1 MGGNLALREQESA
14 EISEGRRQ
22 RLFLVLG
29 RDPEEPAP
37 LRDDATEIASVVD
50 IATHKLVCD
59 KPADEFLP
67 TTKVNPAEKSA
78 DTAEDE
84 WKGQPAWAR
93 QIPDELI
100 VAAAV
105 LGACIGFPIGTA
117 ASGVVVGFFGG
128 VVGALVGAATVLAI
142 ARYLDLILRV
152 VLVLLGSAIVYVL
165 THQG

>member
-29 RDPEEPAP
+29 RDPEEPAISG
-37 LRDDATEIASVVD
+37 DAEEIASVVD

-59 KPADEFLP
+59 KPVDKLLVTAKD
-67 TTKVNPAEKSA
+67 NSAENSA
-78 DTAEDE
+78 DPPPDAWEE
-84 WKGQPAWAR
+84 QPDWAS

-117 ASGVVVGFFGG
+117 AAGVVVGFFGG
-128 VVGALVGAATVLAI
+128 VLGALVGATTVLAI
-142 ARYLDLILRV
+142 ARYLDPILHV